1 MINAQDL
8 SLFLEKPELVKDQH
22 VVVLRDILSRFPYF
36 HAPRAIYLKAL
47 YNQGSTEYNAELK
60 RTAAFTQDR
69 GVLFDFITSGTFTG
83 LHQAF
88 QAEKEARINEIEVF
102 AYEIISQPKTEFAEK
117 VNEIVIEERD
127 SAEQATTQAAENLGV
142 GKPLQFSQEEK
153 HSFQEW
159 LQLANFKQVDRTETT
174 LADSR
179 KRKLDLIDKFI
190 ESNPKIVPNREQS
203 SSVKLV
209 QDDDSQHA
217 TLMTETL
224 AQVYLEQKKYQKAIQ
239 AYEILILK
247 YPEKSSF
254 FASRISDI
262 RILQA
267 SNI

>member
-1 MINAQDL
+1 MINAQEL

-22 VVVLRDILSRFPYF
+22 VAVLRELISRYPFF

-47 YNQGSTEYNAELK
+47 YNQNSSAYNLELK
-60 RTAAFTQDR
+60 KTAAYTQDR

-102 AYEIISQPKTEFAEK
+102 AYEIVSQKAEDIA
-117 VNEIVIEERD
+117 VLD
-127 SAEQATTQAAENLGV
+127 SPEKPAEPTDITIQAAENLGV
-142 GKPLQFSQEEK
+142 GKPLHFSQEEK

-159 LQLANFKQVDRTETT
+159 LQLASFKQVDRSEPSIP
-174 LADSR
+174 DSR

-190 ESNPKIVPNREQS
+190 ESNPKIIPNREQT

-209 QDDDSQHA
+209 QDDDSQQA

-262 RILQA
+262 RILQTT
-267 SNI
+267 NI